1 MKRTRREQRT
11 GICHMMDQAS
21 KAREG
26 KLAQW
31 EQGELGRR
39 WCVGRSNAGHTGVK
53 QLLLDSCAPV
63 C

>member
-1 MKRTRREQRT
+1 
-11 GICHMMDQAS
+11 MMDQAS

-39 WCVGRSNAGHTGVK
+39 WCVGRSNAGRTGVR
-53 QLLLDSCAPV
+53 QLHLDSGAPV